1 MIPGMYVL
9 PAAKT
14 PLSKSMNFVDECK
27 AVDIRFIVVWIM
39 SCLVWYGVLF
49 IHHGIYEE
57 GVFKFVMTI
66 PENYPDGDCPVSTI
80 LMKNSNVQKKITG
93 AKALGDSVLKANTV
107 FPGHC
112 AYKSAS

>member
-1 MIPGMYVL
+1 
-9 PAAKT
+9 
-14 PLSKSMNFVDECK
+14 MNFVDECK
-27 AVDIRFIVVWIM
+27 AVDIRFIVVWTT

-80 LMKNSNVQKKITG
+80 LMKNSNRRRRPQKPR
-93 AKALGDSVLKANTV
+93 L
-107 FPGHC
+107 
-112 AYKSAS
+112 